1 MSDSQHCAVRK
12 CISDSLLNQAVC
24 FTVNGR
30 CGLVKHYDS
39 WVPKNS
45 ASHAEQLPFA
55 NAEVFAVLN
64 YFALQLVRKVADLR
78 RLKQSNAQ
86 FWCELRSSTVFF
98 KWQLKRISTNISL
111 LKIGWC
117 LLITNMFIRN
127 WTWSFCLISTCAF
140 DCLTKKLL
148 WFELLNQL
156 GKEKCS
162 RKQKLMRIN
171 FAGTKVGM
179 PIYVTKNALS
189 ELNLLAQNIKVFKSI
204 YSE

>member
-1 MSDSQHCAVRK
+1 
-12 CISDSLLNQAVC
+12 
-24 FTVNGR
+24 
-30 CGLVKHYDS
+30 
-39 WVPKNS
+39 
-45 ASHAEQLPFA
+45 
-55 NAEVFAVLN
+55 
-64 YFALQLVRKVADLR
+64 
-78 RLKQSNAQ
+78 
-86 FWCELRSSTVFF
+86 
-98 KWQLKRISTNISL
+98 
-111 LKIGWC
+111 
-117 LLITNMFIRN
+117 
-127 WTWSFCLISTCAF
+127 
-140 DCLTKKLL
+140 LTKKLL